1 MMENVICPEKK
12 NCKREFLRELKLYM
26 MNKANTTKNT
36 KRTRFTNSR
45 IDVDKEQL
53 VFLYSK
59 NVNNTIM
66 LKRID

>member
-1 MMENVICPEKK
+1 LGVFERTEVIYDEQRKHNQK
-12 NCKREFLRELKLYM
+12 HE
-26 MNKANTTKNT
+26 
-36 KRTRFTNSR
+36 RTRFTNSR

-66 LKRID
+66 LKGID